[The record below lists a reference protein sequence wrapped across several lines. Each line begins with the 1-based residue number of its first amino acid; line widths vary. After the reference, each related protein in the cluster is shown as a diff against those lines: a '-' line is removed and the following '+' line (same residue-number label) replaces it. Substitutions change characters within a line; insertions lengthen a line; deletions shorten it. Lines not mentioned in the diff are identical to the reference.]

1 MINLENLENILAQWS
16 FWDSTPK
23 RSITRQIKL
32 PKNLSDDLVLIIQGV
47 RRCGKSTLLTQ
58 IPEHYDLPMQ
68 NCFFCN
74 FEDPRLPKDADNNLL
89 DKIVTIARKKIKK
102 NQKCYFFFDEIQH
115 VLSWEKWL
123 HVQLERPQKNYFII
137 TGSNSALL
145 SGEFGSSLTG
155 RHITLELFPFS
166 IKEYKKLLPKNNFEN
181 YLNSGGFP
189 RAIIADNPTQLLQD
203 YFNDI
208 IFRDVMRRVNA
219 RSVESIRQVIKMAFE
234 SCGSELSYRK
244 IAAVSGISVD
254 TVKTYLEAC
263 EYAYLIFPCHFF
275 AFSEKKRLAKQK
287 KYYAIDTA
295 LRKSIISTSNRD
307 LGKNL
312 ESLVF
317 LHLKKHSEQVYYWQE
332 THKGEVDF
340 VTVNKNI
347 ITPYQV
353 TLKEPEQRHYKALDS
368 FYSHF
373 PQAEEAVFINSG
385 NAEDFLEN

>member
-1 MINLENLENILAQWS
+1 MINLENILSEWS
-16 FWDSTPK
+16 FWDSKPK
-23 RSITRQIKL
+23 PSIARKIDLPNKL
-32 PKNLSDDLVLIIQGV
+32 YNDLVLIIQGV

-58 IPEHYDLPMQ
+58 IPDHYDLPMK

-74 FEDPRLPKDADNNLL
+74 FEDPRLPNDSDNNLL
-89 DKIVTIARKKIKK
+89 DNIVTIARKKISKDQ
-102 NQKCYFFFDEIQH
+102 NCYFFFDEIQNIA
-115 VLSWEKWL
+115 SWEKWL
-123 HVQLERPQKNYFII
+123 HVQLERPQNNYFII

-155 RHITLELFPFS
+155 RHITLKLFPFS
-166 IKEYKKLLPKNNFEN
+166 IKEYKNLLPKNNFRD

-189 RAIIADNPTQLLQD
+189 RAIIADNPTQLLQE

-219 RSVESIRQVIKMAFE
+219 RSVDSIRQVVKMAFE

-244 IAAVSGISVD
+244 IAAVAGISVD

-263 EYAYLIFPCHFF
+263 EYAYLIFSCHFF
-275 AFSEKKRLAKQK
+275 AFSEKQRLAKQK

-295 LRKSIISTSNRD
+295 LRKSIISTSNLD
-307 LGKNL
+307 LGKSL

-317 LHLKKHSEQVYYWQE
+317 LHLKKHCEQVYYWQE

-340 VTVNKNI
+340 VTVNKDI

-353 TLKEPEQRHYKALDS
+353 TYNAPEQRHYKALDN
-368 FYSHF
+368 FYIKF
-373 PQAEEAVFINSG
+373 PQAEEAVFINID
-385 NAEDFLEN
+385 NAEDFLEI